1 MKNIFKSILAIFGLI
16 LFITSCTDSFVNINT
31 NPNGALPGSADP
43 KFQFLYSV
51 SRSHLYSNQWQVSDQ
66 MSVSHFCEY
75 AANDALSSSD
85 YSIDARYI
93 QGIWDISYTALSN
106 LNSIIRGYEN
116 DPLHVN
122 VVNMSK
128 IWRCWMMLR
137 LTDYLGDIPYTEAA
151 NAEAT
156 NPVYDEQKTI
166 YYTMFEELADAQSK
180 LDATA
185 DNLGKYDL
193 VYSGNVEKWKKLAN
207 SLRLRMAVR
216 ISKVDLAKAKTE
228 AAAAVSAGIMTS
240 RDDDALITMGDASSE
255 TASQNPI
262 YYHRNSGV
270 IHMSTAYYRI
280 VENLGGQD
288 WATAADQAANAN
300 ITNQIINAAF
310 HPAKVDPRA
319 PIHFEPSGTKESVT
333 TASLDKNWAG
343 TEPGNVSSGVGA
355 AMITGQFVND
365 YAKIGEWFYRVPD
378 RGVPVLEYSEV
389 CFLQALAIET
399 SVLTSGSAQT
409 FYEAG
414 ITANMLKFGIP
425 ASKIADYLVSED
437 ANYYGTT
444 VKYNHTAGT
453 TNTALDKILTQK
465 WISHFVEGSFEA
477 WADHR
482 LFHKPT
488 LMPFAHVSS
497 SVFTMNTT
505 DQSNNT
511 PNAYIKR
518 GYYPSTEQTSNA
530 ENLNA
535 AIARMGSNSIQNNV
549 WWDVD

>member
-1 MKNIFKSILAIFGLI
+1 MKNIFKSIFTILGLM
-16 LFITSCTDSFVNINT
+16 LVVTSCTDSFLSLNT

-51 SRSHLYSNQWQVSDQ
+51 SRSNLYSSSWQSNDQ
-66 MSVSHFCEY
+66 LTVSHFCEF
-75 AANDALSSSD
+75 AANDEVSASD
-85 YSIDARYI
+85 YSIDARYV
-93 QGIWDISYTALSN
+93 QGIWDISYNALAN

-128 IWRCWMMLR
+128 IWKCWLMLR
-137 LTDYLGDIPYTEAA
+137 LTNYLGDIPYTDAA

-156 NPVYDEQKTI
+156 NPAYDEQRTI

-180 LDATA
+180 LDANM
-185 DNLGKYDL
+185 DNLGSFDL
-193 VYSGNVEKWKKLAN
+193 IYGGDVAKWKKFAN

-216 ISKVDLAKAKTE
+216 ISKVDAAKAKTE
-228 AAAAVSAGIMTS
+228 AAAALSAGIMTS
-240 RDDDALITMGDASSE
+240 RADEALMKMGTASAE

-280 VENLGGQD
+280 VENLGGLGWPTATDQTENPNITD
-288 WATAADQAANAN
+288 HILTAAY
-300 ITNQIINAAF
+300 
-310 HPAKVDPRA
+310 HPATVDPRA
-319 PIHFEPSGTKESVT
+319 PIHFEPSGVVLTVT
-333 TASLDKNWAG
+333 TPALNKNWAG
-343 TEPGNVSSGVGA
+343 TDPGNVTSAVNA
-355 AMITGQFVND
+355 TMITGQFIRD
-365 YAKIGEWFYRVPD
+365 YAKIGEWFYKSPD

-389 CFLQALAIET
+389 CFLQAIAVET
-399 SVLTSGSAQT
+399 GILTSGNARDL
-409 FYEAG
+409 YEAG
-414 ITANMLKFGIP
+414 ITANMQKFGIP
-425 ASKIADYLVSED
+425 QSKITAYLASED

-444 VKYNHTAGT
+444 VKYDHNAGT

-488 LMPFAHVSS
+488 LMPFANVSS
-497 SVFTMNTT
+497 SVFTMNPS
-505 DQSNNT
+505 DQTNNT

-518 GYYPSTEQTSNA
+518 GYYPSSEQTTNA
-530 ENLNA
+530 ENYNA
-535 AIARMGSNSIQNNV
+535 AVARMGSNGIQHNV